1 MTISIVGGK
10 EHLKTHYEKA
20 IKDKGHKMRLLL
32 QNSRRLYKN
41 VGNVNGIII
50 FTDNVSHNAAWSL
63 TKHAKTVEIPIVR
76 SSTSSIASLKKCIN
90 EIENGYS

>member
-1 MTISIVGGK
+1 MTISVVGGK

-20 IKDKGHKMRLLL
+20 IKARGHKMKLLL

-76 SSTSSIASLKKCIN
+76 GSTSSIASLKKCIN
-90 EIENGYS
+90 EIENGC